1 MEEFYNKVNN
11 LIDKID
17 ESILVKEI
25 KELNKKVENDSKLKD
40 LLKQYHL
47 TQDESIKEQIIWNDL
62 FQEFK
67 SKETDLNILIMSIN
81 QKLKKIGNGR
91 SCK

>member
-17 ESILVKEI
+17 ESMLVKEI

-47 TQDESIKEQIIWNDL
+47 TQDESIKEQIISNDL

>member
-11 LIDKID
+11 LIDRID

-25 KELNKKVENDSKLKD
+25 KELNKKVENDSELKE
-40 LLKQYHL
+40 LLEKYHL
-47 TQDESIKEQIIWNDL
+47 TKDDRIKEQIISNDL

>member
-25 KELNKKVENDSKLKD
+25 KELNKKVENDSKLKE
-40 LLKQYHL
+40 LLEKYHL
-47 TQDESIKEQIIWNDL
+47 TQDESIKEQIISNDL

>member
-47 TQDESIKEQIIWNDL
+47 TQDESIKEQIISNDL

>member
-11 LIDKID
+11 LIDRID
-17 ESILVKEI
+17 ESKLVKEI
-25 KELNKKVENDSKLKD
+25 RTLNRKVENDSELKE

-47 TQDESIKEQIIWNDL
+47 TKDDSIKEQIISNEL

-67 SKETDLNILIMSIN
+67 SKEIDLNILIMSIN

>member
-1 MEEFYNKVNN
+1 MDEFYNRVNN
-11 LIDKID
+11 LIDRID
-17 ESILVKEI
+17 ESKLVKEI
-25 KELNKKVENDSKLKD
+25 KILNKKVKNDSELKE

-47 TQDESIKEQIIWNDL
+47 TKAENIKEQIISNDL

>member
-11 LIDKID
+11 LIDRID
-17 ESILVKEI
+17 ESKLVKEI
-25 KELNKKVENDSKLKD
+25 RTLNRKVENDSELKE

-47 TQDESIKEQIIWNDL
+47 TKDDSIKEQIISNEL

-67 SKETDLNILIMSIN
+67 SKEIDLNILIMKKKK
-81 QKLKKIGNGR
+81 KLKKIGNGR

>member
-40 LLKQYHL
+40 LLEKYHL
-47 TQDESIKEQIIWNDL
+47 TQDESIKEQIISNDL